1 MTATP
6 DADLIVPATAAMH
19 VDGIPVR
26 VVRLRTRQW
35 FALARVIGTGLGS
48 GILDLEVDWQ
58 DPDLKEQLVAIL
70 VLALPGAE
78 DETIAFLRT
87 LVVPVNDADSDR
99 LVEAMRN
106 PSVSD
111 VLDLVGVILDQEGDD
126 LRGIVGK
133 AAELA
138 PKVSQILP
146 RKTAGDGDR
155 SPERST

>member
-6 DADLIVPATAAMH
+6 DADLIVPATSAMH
-19 VDGIPVR
+19 VDRIPVR

-35 FALARVIGTGLGS
+35 FALARVIGTGLGA
-48 GILDLEVDWQ
+48 GVLDLEIDWT
-58 DPDLKEQLVAIL
+58 DPELKEQLLAIL

-78 DETIAFLRT
+78 DEMIGFLRT
-87 LVVPVNDADSDR
+87 LVVPVDAGDQDR

-133 AAELA
+133 AAALA

-146 RKTAGDGDR
+146 PKTGGAGDR
-155 SPERST
+155 SPAPST